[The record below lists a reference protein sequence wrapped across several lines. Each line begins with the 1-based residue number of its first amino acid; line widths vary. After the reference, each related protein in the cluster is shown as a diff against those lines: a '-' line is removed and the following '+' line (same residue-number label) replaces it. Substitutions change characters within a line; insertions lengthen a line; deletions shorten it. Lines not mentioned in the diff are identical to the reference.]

1 MPATIQ
7 KAWIKND
14 TLMKQQQGY
23 TILLVMAS
31 LVIVAIL
38 AEMAHVSSQY
48 RVKRDKEAEL
58 LFRGQAYLRAIKSYY
73 LAKPEFQTYPQQLE
87 DLLNDPRF
95 PYRRHIRKLYKDPLT
110 GDDWRLLRGMNG
122 GIVGVASTADG
133 TPLKQTD
140 FPAPIQAFEGRTSY
154 SDWVFEYRPSIPRPA
169 QPGEGVRATPQT
181 IE

>member
-1 MPATIQ
+1 
-7 KAWIKND
+7 
-14 TLMKQQQGY
+14 MKQQQGY

-58 LFRGQAYLRAIKSYY
+58 LFRGQAYLRAIDRYY
-73 LAKPEFQTYPQQLE
+73 HAKPDIQTYPRQLE

-95 PYRRHIRKLYKDPLT
+95 AYRRHIRKLYKDPLT
-110 GDDWRLLRGMNG
+110 GGDWRLLRGMDG
-122 GIVGVASTADG
+122 GIVGVASSSEA
-133 TPLKQTD
+133 TPLKQSD

-154 SDWVFEYRPSIPRPA
+154 REWTFEHQPPARPSLRPNDGEAASA
-169 QPGEGVRATPQT
+169 Q
-181 IE
+181 